1 MFPIR
6 YHFIPEEKPM
16 QTAPKTPRI
25 KFAVK
30 VLAVTLC
37 LVIGLS
43 GVVIPA
49 RGVDDPVSPIFIGIA
64 STLRGL
70 GIDSNIGNVTMFNY
84 TSFPDLYFEKRT
96 TVTDPTTAIG
106 KIIFSA
112 AVDFSNTETVTFLQ
126 NLGTKM
132 QMSNGA
138 IAFDARTSTEFAAHG
153 ATLVMYGIPP
163 GRSIADLTVS
173 ADDGTIIPTAD
184 VVSGFTQNPSN
195 GDVSF
200 NAAHFTK
207 FEINTT
213 STTFQIYLPLVIR

>member
-1 MFPIR
+1 
-6 YHFIPEEKPM
+6 M
-16 QTAPKTPRI
+16 QTAPKTSRI
-25 KFAVK
+25 KFAVRL
-30 VLAVTLC
+30 LAVILC
-37 LVIGLS
+37 LAIGLS

-49 RGVDDPVSPIFIGIA
+49 RGSADPVHDQFIIIA
-64 STLRGL
+64 STLAGL
-70 GIDSNIGNVTMFNY
+70 GIDSNIGNVTMFNW

-96 TVTDPTTAIG
+96 IVTDSTTAIG
-106 KIIFSA
+106 KIIFTS
-112 AVDFSNTETVTFLQ
+112 AVDFSSLETQTFLT

-132 QMSNGA
+132 QMSDGQ
-138 IAFDARTSTEFAAHG
+138 IAFDASTSAEFAAHG

-173 ADDGTIIPTAD
+173 ADDGTIIPTAS
-184 VVSGFTQNPSN
+184 VVSGFTQNPSK